1 MKAITNH
8 IFFIFLLAN
17 VFCVEALSQNTPYLS
32 FNSLTTE
39 DGIPSN
45 YITHVEK
52 GHKGFIWFSTS
63 KGIVRYNGQDSYTI
77 YNSDNTPALRV
88 SYVTGF
94 AVDHDGIIWIG
105 TKLGGLVRFDS
116 VLDEWT
122 TYLNDLD
129 NPNSLSNNEVL
140 SITVDSNNDIWV
152 GTEDGINIYR
162 RETDDFISYKMNI
175 DDSLGL
181 KSKAILEIYED
192 DKGWIWAGTW
202 GSGLYLVL
210 GDDINALKFRQ
221 FIPDNQLG
229 SKNVWT
235 VIQDYDNSYWIGTH
249 EAGIFKFEVPIDGT
263 NRPDLQGWQIEFR
276 NFTSNYDDES
286 SINSNTIFH
295 LSRDEHN
302 SLWGATT
309 NGIFKLTKAV
319 LEEVKS
325 NKTSSLIPG
334 IHKYFSK
341 PNDSKSLV
349 GNDVKHIYHDKDG
362 LVWISTFGGVTILN
376 PFNNQFESL
385 LLDVKVASNC
395 QNMAVIDNV
404 LWLAQSEDGLVF
416 YDINRGEKTDIS
428 GLPNQ
433 FRETRV
439 NGLLKLNE
447 EEIVC
452 TSNNSIYKYNIVT
465 GTFERHE
472 IPNRILSK
480 YSNFL
485 AKCIF
490 NDDQDRLWIGTELG
504 LLQLDYKTGQ
514 FKIFEKDI
522 NDRKQLTDNSITS
535 IEKGKNGNIWIGTYN
550 GLNEYIETED
560 DYYFI
565 HHKHDPEDT
574 TSIISNTITAL
585 SSTSDHLVIGTHR
598 GILLYDYQKQEF
610 RYDNTSDNR
619 MYAHAIIPLSDSIVW
634 LSSRGGIYSVRLD
647 DFKTHIFDKSDGLKD
662 LNFNL
667 ASKTTDD
674 LGRMYFSN
682 YAGVVRFNPD
692 KLVFNQTPPL
702 VQLSQATVLNRNGER
717 RVINLS
723 EKYEIDINYDDFYLE
738 ISYAGINYSKPEKI
752 EFAYTLEGFD
762 DDWHEA
768 TRSLPLTYTNLKN
781 GEYTLRIRAANENG
795 IWTAEDRSLIINV
808 IPAIWQ
814 TLWFKILGLLLL
826 LFLIASSFFLYTRR
840 VKKKND
846 YLKFLNSQLNDE
858 IEAKNKYEADLL
870 NSENELIRINRDLSR
885 SNEELEQFAY
895 VASHDL
901 KEPLRTI
908 GSYTGLIRKK
918 LAANGSDITKYL
930 STVENAVKRMHE
942 QVDNVLTFSQVGRQD
957 LNYTQ
962 VDMNQV
968 CQNIILGLGKKIEE
982 QKTIVEFSELPIV
995 YANDEQMGML
1005 FTNLISNAIKFNS
1018 SDNPTVKIY
1027 QTEDSSQKF
1036 WRITV
1041 EDNGIG
1047 IEDVHQKKIFEIF
1060 KRLHSTQNFE
1070 GTGIGLALCKK
1081 IIDLHHGDIQI
1092 DSKMGEYTKFTVI
1105 LPKELASN

>member
-1 MKAITNH
+1 M
-8 IFFIFLLAN
+8 AN
-17 VFCVEALSQNTPYLS
+17 VFCVEALSQNTPQLS
-32 FNSLTTE
+32 FNSITTE

-45 YITHVEK
+45 YITHIEK
-52 GHKGFIWFSTS
+52 DHKGFVWFSTS
-63 KGIVRYNGQDSYTI
+63 EGIVRYNGHESFRI
-77 YNSDNTPALRV
+77 FNSDNTPALKV

-116 VLDEWT
+116 DLDEWT
-122 TYLNDLD
+122 TYLNDVND
-129 NPNSLSNNEVL
+129 PTSLSNNEIL
-140 SITVDSNNDIWV
+140 SITVDFNNDIWV

-162 RETDDFISYKMNI
+162 RETDNFVSYKMSK

-181 KSKAILEIYED
+181 KSKAILKIYED
-192 DKGWIWAGTW
+192 DKGWIWLGSW

-210 GDDINALKFRQ
+210 GDDINSLKFRQ
-221 FIPDNQLG
+221 FIPDDQLG
-229 SKNVWT
+229 SKNVWS
-235 VIQDYDNSYWIGTH
+235 VIQDYKNSYWLGTH
-249 EAGIFKFEVPIDGT
+249 EAGIFKFEVPLDGT
-263 NRPDLQGWQIEFR
+263 NRADQQDWQTKFK
-276 NFTSNYDDES
+276 NFTSNYDDAS

-295 LSRDEHN
+295 LSKDKDN
-302 SLWGATT
+302 SLWFATT
-309 NGIFKLTKAV
+309 NGIFKLTK
-319 LEEVKS
+319 EVIEAS
-325 NKTSSLIPG
+325 ETSSLLPG
-334 IHKYFSK
+334 IHKYFSNS
-341 PNDSKSLV
+341 NDPTSIA

-376 PFNNQFESL
+376 PFNNQFESVL
-385 LLDVKVASNC
+385 SDVNVASNC
-395 QNMAVIDNV
+395 QNMAVIGNV

-416 YDINRGEKTDIS
+416 YDLNREEKIEIS
-428 GLPNQ
+428 GLTNQ
-433 FRETRV
+433 FGETRM

-452 TSNNSIYKYNIVT
+452 TSNNSIYKYNIVN
-465 GTFERHE
+465 GAFERKE
-472 IPNRILSK
+472 IPNSILSK

-504 LLQLDYKTGQ
+504 LLQLDYKTDE
-514 FKIFEKDI
+514 FKIFEKNI

-535 IEKGKNGNIWIGTYN
+535 IQKGKNGNIWIGTYN
-550 GLNEYIETED
+550 GLNEYVETED

-565 HHKHDPEDT
+565 HHRHDPEDT

-598 GILLYDYQKQEF
+598 GILLYDYQQQEF
-610 RYDNTSDNR
+610 KYDNTSDNR

-634 LSSRGGIYSVRLD
+634 LSSRGGIYNVELN
-647 DFKTHIFDKSDGLKD
+647 DFKTHIFDKSDGIND
-662 LNFNL
+662 LNFNM

-674 LGRMYFSN
+674 AGRMYFSN
-682 YAGVVRFNPD
+682 YAGVVRFHPD
-692 KLVFNQTPPL
+692 KLVLNQSPPI
-702 VQLSQATVLNRNGER
+702 VHLSQATVLNRNGER
-717 RVINLS
+717 RTINLS
-723 EKYEIDINYDDFYLE
+723 ERNELNLNYNDFYLE
-738 ISYAGINYSKPEKI
+738 ISYAGLNYSKPEKI
-752 EFAYTLEGFD
+752 EFAYILEGFD
-762 DDWHEA
+762 DDWRHSS
-768 TRSLPLTYTNLKN
+768 RSLPLTYTNLEN
-781 GEYTLRIRAANENG
+781 GEYTLRIRAANENRV
-795 IWTAEDRSLIINV
+795 WTAEDRSLTINV

-814 TLWFKILGLLLL
+814 TLWFKIIGLLLL
-826 LFLIASSFFLYTRR
+826 ISLIAGSFFLYTRR
-840 VKKKND
+840 VKRNND
-846 YLKFLNSQLNDE
+846 YLKSLNSQLNGE

-870 NSENELIRINRDLSR
+870 NSEIELMRINRDLSR

-918 LAANGSDITKYL
+918 LADSGSDITKYL

-968 CQNIILGLGKKIEE
+968 CHNIILGLGKKIEE
-982 QKTIVEFSELPIV
+982 QKTIVEFNELPIV

-1018 SDNPTVKIY
+1018 SENPIVKIY
-1027 QTEDSSQKF
+1027 QTQDDSEKF
-1036 WRITV
+1036 WHITV

-1092 DSKMGEYTKFTVI
+1092 DSRIGEYTKFTVI
-1105 LPKELASN
+1105 LPKEIANA